1 MEQCLAAS
9 VTHLIVAPLNGH
21 YGQSSFQHLLATPK
35 ARLKTCG
42 ERTFAVAG
50 PGLWNSIPLELRSGS
65 SIDSFKRHFKTYLF
79 KQASNSFQFYQMVN
93 MFNNLRIFSICLF
106 LYIDIEIFF
115 SFPSFFQLFYD
126 LNVKHHGQLVDLAV
140 YKYLYTIYNTCTYD
154 TRKKKYSNFSDVPFF
169 D

>member
-1 MEQCLAAS
+1 MTPILKKKSFTGFLSVTVQFIKFFHWSTKLSMEQCLAAS
-9 VTHLIVAPLNGH
+9 VTYLIIAPLNGH

-79 KQASNSFQFYQMVN
+79 KQASNSFQFHQMVN
-93 MFNNLRIFSICLF
+93 MFNYLRIFSNLFILVYRYRNFFLFSLF
-106 LYIDIEIFF
+106 L
-115 SFPSFFQLFYD
+115 
-126 LNVKHHGQLVDLAV
+126 LAF
-140 YKYLYTIYNTCTYD
+140 L
-154 TRKKKYSNFSDVPFF
+154 
-169 D
+169 